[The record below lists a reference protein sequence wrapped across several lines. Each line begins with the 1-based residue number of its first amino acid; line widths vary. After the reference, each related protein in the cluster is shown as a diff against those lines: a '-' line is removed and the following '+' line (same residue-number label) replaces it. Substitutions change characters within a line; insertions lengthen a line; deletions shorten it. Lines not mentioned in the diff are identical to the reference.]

1 MPLTRPNFSP
11 CSEADPEER
20 LDPGGSS
27 GVRFS
32 RHAGCRNVTVRPPPL
47 SWKSHPQP
55 PEGAVCEPPAFRR
68 FSCRVSLH
76 LPRRPF
82 SVGRFRL
89 LCPSVE
95 AAIYEKCFF
104 VFWFFSGTTIFKD
117 WCVPLGDEKKNSV
130 EKLFCFFKIY
140 LNMYFN
146 PKGFF
151 SFLLWCPFFLQ
162 C

>member
-27 GVRFS
+27 CVRFS

-68 FSCRVSLH
+68 FSRRASLQ

-82 SVGRFRL
+82 SVGSFRL
-89 LCPSVE
+89 LCRSCN
-95 AAIYEKCFF
+95 KCFVFF
-104 VFWFFSGTTIFKD
+104 V
-117 WCVPLGDEKKNSV
+117 V
-130 EKLFCFFKIY
+130 FCFFQGQHYTKTDVSHSGMKRKI
-140 LNMYFN
+140 LLKTCFV
-146 PKGFF
+146 
-151 SFLLWCPFFLQ
+151 FLRFI
-162 C
+162 